1 MSMNYNAGYFDLC
14 INASN
19 DGNTSDLR
27 KMLQKSYMLGYRS
40 VAINQIIDES
50 TFETKKKRKKCDD
63 ESRTFLNPIDIDDL
77 IKEFEG
83 KLNIFNRLTFA
94 FNDEEKTRLLNQ
106 SNILKKF
113 HVYSVIPKTSEA
125 LQLACTQ
132 LNTDIITLN
141 ASCTQFKMTKKLYM
155 QALDRD
161 VHFEI
166 QYTDVINP
174 ETRQLAI
181 HQAHLFYIYGK
192 SKNVIIS
199 SGANKVTDIRNPYDV
214 INLGI
219 LLGLNENKSKAAILY
234 QNNNLLL
241 RAERRRFGKV
251 FAIKVEEELKEDN
264 STESKK
270 RKLDL

>member
-1 MSMNYNAGYFDLC
+1 MKYNEGYFDLC
-14 INASN
+14 INASK

-27 KMLQKSYMLGYRS
+27 EILLKSYKLGYRS

-63 ESRTFLNPIDIDDL
+63 DSRTFLNPIDVDDL
-77 IKEFEG
+77 VKEFKG
-83 KLNIFNRLTFA
+83 KLNIFNRITFA
-94 FNDEEKTRLLNQ
+94 FSDEEKTRLLNQ
-106 SNILKKF
+106 WNVLKKF

-125 LQLACTQ
+125 LQFACSQ

-141 ASCTQFKMTKKLYM
+141 ASSTQFKMTKKLYM

-161 VHFEI
+161 IRFEI
-166 QYTDVINP
+166 QYTDVINQ
-174 ETRQLAI
+174 ESRQLAI
-181 HQAHLFYIYGK
+181 HQAHLFYVYGK

-214 INLGI
+214 INLAA
-219 LLGLNENKSKAAILY
+219 LLGLNENMSKAAILY
-234 QNNNLLL
+234 QNKNLLL

-251 FAIKVEEELKEDN
+251 FAIKIEEEVKESD
-264 STESKK
+264 STDSNAKKSK
-270 RKLDL
+270 L